1 MMLVETV
8 GLSKT
13 YEMGTY
19 EVKAVDNL
27 NLKIEEGD
35 FISFMGPSGSGKTTL
50 LNLIGCVDNPTR
62 GKIYFEGK
70 EVTSLKERELDT
82 LRLLKIGF
90 IFQSFNLLP
99 TLSALENVSLP
110 MELAG
115 ISGSKGKQRA
125 KVLLELVGLE
135 ERFDHRPYQLSAG
148 EQQRVGIA
156 RALANNPSLIL
167 ADEPT
172 GNLDSNTA
180 LDIANLL
187 GKLNKEG
194 RTVIVVTHAEDISQK
209 AKKVFKM
216 RDGKITPQGSL
227 SS

>member
-99 TLSALENVSLP
+99 TFSALENVSLP
-110 MELAG
+110 LELAG

-187 GKLNKEG
+187 DKLNKEG
-194 RTVIVVTHAEDISQK
+194 RTIIVVTHSEDISQK

-216 RDGKITPQGSL
+216 RDGRITPQVSL

>member
-1 MMLVETV
+1 MLVETV

-13 YEMGTY
+13 YKMGTY

-70 EVTSLKERELDT
+70 EVTSLKERELDA

-110 MELAG
+110 LELAG
-115 ISGSKGKQRA
+115 ISGSQGRQKA
-125 KVLLELVGLE
+125 KELLGLVGLE
-135 ERFDHRPYQLSAG
+135 KRFFHRPYQLSAG

-216 RDGKITPQGSL
+216 RDGKITPQTLGL

>member
-99 TLSALENVSLP
+99 TFSALENVSLP

-187 GKLNKEG
+187 DKLNKEG

-216 RDGKITPQGSL
+216 RDGRITPQVSL